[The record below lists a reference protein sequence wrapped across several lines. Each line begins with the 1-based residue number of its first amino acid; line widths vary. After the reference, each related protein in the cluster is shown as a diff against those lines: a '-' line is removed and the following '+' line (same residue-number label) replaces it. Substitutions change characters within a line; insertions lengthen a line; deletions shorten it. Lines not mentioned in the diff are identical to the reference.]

1 MPRGVQRY
9 REVVISGIAH
19 VDAPHRVTS
28 AELESR
34 FERTLTRLRMRP
46 GLLERLA
53 GIEARHFWDE
63 GVMPSEAAASA
74 GEKALADWGGD
85 REEIG
90 ILVNTSVSRDYIEPS
105 TASLVHG
112 RLGLPPESTSFDLS
126 NACLGFLNGMNV
138 VAAMIERGEVDH
150 GLVVNAESAR
160 FGVEST
166 VARLARDDADAAA
179 YRDQFATLTLGS
191 GAVAMVLSRGDLAPG
206 GHRYLGGLSRAAT
219 QHAHLST
226 AQVDQMRTDAAGL
239 LAAGLELAAATWK
252 EAVDAFDLGD
262 DTVDLYAVH
271 QVSKVHTRAVAE
283 TLGVDHDKMPLTFPE
298 YGNMGPASVPTVVS
312 KAAADGT
319 LAPGHRVVLM
329 GIGSGLNASAAEIVW

>member
-1 MPRGVQRY
+1 MPKGVQRY

-28 AELESR
+28 DELEAR
-34 FERTLTRLRMRP
+34 LAPTLTRLRMRP

-53 GIEARHFWDE
+53 GIRARRYWDE
-63 GVMPSEAAASA
+63 GTMPSEAAAQA
-74 GEKALADWGGD
+74 GERALADWGGD
-85 REEIG
+85 RADIG
-90 ILVNTSVSRDYIEPS
+90 VLVNTSVSRDYIEPS
-105 TASLVHG
+105 TASIVHG
-112 RLGLPPESTSFDLS
+112 RLGLPTEATSFDLG

-166 VARLARDDADAAA
+166 VERLARDDADVAA
-179 YRDQFATLTLGS
+179 YREQFASLTLGS
-191 GAVAMVLSRGDLAPG
+191 GAVAMVLSRADLAPE

-226 AQVDQMRTDAAGL
+226 AQVHEMRTDAAGL
-239 LAAGLELAAATWK
+239 LTAGLELAADTWK
-252 EAVDAFDLGD
+252 EAVDSFGLRDEE
-262 DTVDLYAVH
+262 VDLYAVH
-271 QVSKVHTRAVAE
+271 QVSKVHTRAVAD
-283 TLGVDHDKMPLTFPE
+283 TLGVDHDKMPLVFPE
-298 YGNMGPASVPTVVS
+298 FGNMGPASVPTVVAR
-312 KAAADGT
+312 AAADGS

-329 GIGSGLNASAAEIVW
+329 GIGSGLNAAAAEILW